1 MNIIR
6 TLSISRK
13 QLLAHKVRTVLALL
27 GIVVGVSAVIV
38 MVAIGTGAQKEVLGK
53 IEQMGTNL
61 IVVNAAEVQRSP
73 GRLQVRGTVTTLTVR
88 DADAISQDVAGIA
101 AAAPVQS
108 RRMQVRYGGITSG
121 VTITGT
127 TQEYP
132 DVRNF
137 SIRSGRFF
145 DEQDDIALRRV
156 AVLGAGAHRVLFGEP
171 GTSNGDAPFDQRAID
186 QGAIGHGSID
196 HDSIDDRSAN
206 AKYTAERYPPG
217 QNAIGQ
223 TIRIGN
229 VPFDVIG
236 IMEPKGVD
244 LDGVDQDNQI
254 FIPVRTALRRV
265 FNITYINSIYL
276 MARNREVMDEAAM
289 HIRDRLR
296 ERHRLDDR
304 DQPDDFTIN
313 TQLELLEAQR
323 ETTDTFT
330 MLIGSIAGVSLFVG
344 GIGILAIMLISVRE
358 RVNEIGLRMA
368 VGARKKDV
376 LVQFL
381 LEASMLSLG
390 GGIAGILFGVAGSVT
405 AGMATD
411 WPTRVSG
418 YSLLLAFAFSLAIG
432 LFFGV
437 YPARKAAQLDP
448 IEALR
453 SE

>member
-38 MVAIGTGAQKEVLGK
+38 MVAIGTGAQKKVLGK

-88 DADAISQDVAGIA
+88 DADAISQDVAGID

-137 SIRSGRFF
+137 RIRSGRFF

-171 GTSNGDAPFDQRAID
+171 GTSNGDAPFDQGAID

-196 HDSIDDRSAN
+196 DRSAD

-265 FNITYINSIYL
+265 FNIAYINSIYL
-276 MARNREVMDEAAM
+276 MAQNREVMDEAAM

-313 TQLELLEAQR
+313 TQLDLLEAQR

-390 GGIAGILFGVAGSVT
+390 GGIAGILFGVAGSVA

-411 WPTRVSG
+411 WPTSVSV

>member
-137 SIRSGRFF
+137 RIRSGRFF

-156 AVLGAGAHRVLFGEP
+156 AVLGAGAHRVLFGDA
-171 GTSNGDAPFDQRAID
+171 GTSNGDASFG

-196 HDSIDDRSAN
+196 GRSLDGM
-206 AKYTAERYPPG
+206 YMAERYPPG

-265 FNITYINSIYL
+265 FNITYISSIYL

-296 ERHRLDDR
+296 ESHRLDVR

-376 LVQFL
+376 MVQFL

-390 GGIAGILFGVAGSVT
+390 GGIAGILFGVAGSVA

-411 WPTRVSG
+411 WPTSVSV

>member
-88 DADAISQDVAGIA
+88 DADAISQDVAGID

-127 TQEYP
+127 SQEYP

-137 SIRSGRFF
+137 RIRSGRFF

-171 GTSNGDAPFDQRAID
+171 GTSNGDAPFDQ
-186 QGAIGHGSID
+186 GAIGHR
-196 HDSIDDRSAN
+196 SIDDRSAEG
-206 AKYTAERYPPG
+206 KYTAEQYPPL

-296 ERHRLDDR
+296 ESHRLDDR

-390 GGIAGILFGVAGSVT
+390 GGIAGILFGVAGSVA

-411 WPTRVSG
+411 WPTSVSV